1 MKKIKI
7 VSPRAELAVI
17 KALCNR
23 DLKIAGTTLSLI
35 DESYFYEPLSKEL
48 YHVIKDKFAETA
60 SPPSLKLI
68 LEDPEVSDDA
78 KQYIRDGASIQVTTA
93 EEANKA
99 VQLLN
104 RFRRI
109 RILYDIGKHISN
121 SFEQS
126 KLNIDSV
133 VNDVVTQINIAQATK
148 SNKDCFVHFGKND
161 NAKGLLEEI
170 IYGEDTDDIIPTG
183 FQVYDDLSGGF
194 DRGSF
199 VALGA
204 TSGGGK
210 STLAT
215 QLCVNMA
222 KLGYKVVLVPLEMS
236 KKEMGNR
243 LLANIG
249 NMELSKIRRHQLDD
263 REKDLLSKRHR
274 RWRKMVFKNGG
285 RFTIFRPEEDLD
297 IDEVYAAISALKC
310 DVCIIDYISLL
321 KGIDDENQWLR
332 LGSIARRAKVNAEIT
347 NRVNILLCQVNEDG
361 KIRYAGAIKEHAT
374 SAWIWTPS
382 EEDKESGIVRIEQI
396 KSRNSQPF
404 PFSLKFNWNRM
415 QVESIDNSVEAGEP
429 APVDTK
435 DQQVNLAAD
444 I

>member
-1 MKKIKI
+1 MKKVKI
-7 VSPRAELAVI
+7 VSPRAEIAVI
-17 KALCNR
+17 KALCNKN
-23 DLKIAGTTLSLI
+23 LKVAGTTLSLI

-48 YHVIKDKFAETA
+48 YNVIKEKFAENA
-60 SPPSLKLI
+60 ESPSIRLLM
-68 LEDPEVSDDA
+68 EDPEVSDDA
-78 KQYIRDGASIQVTTA
+78 KQYLKDGASVVVDTP
-93 EEANKA
+93 EEAAKA
-99 VQLLN
+99 VHLLN
-104 RFRRI
+104 KFRRT
-109 RILYDIGKHISN
+109 RILYEIAKHIGT
-121 SFEQS
+121 SFEAP
-126 KLNIDSV
+126 KLNIDNL

-161 NAKGLLEEI
+161 NAKELLNDI

-183 FQVYDDLSGGF
+183 FQVYDELSGGF

-222 KLGYKVVLVPLEMS
+222 KMGYKVVLVPLEMS

-249 NMELSKIRRHQLDD
+249 NMELSKIRRHKLDE
-263 REKDLLSKRHR
+263 REKDLLTKRHR
-274 RWRKMVFKNGG
+274 RWRKAVYTNGG

-297 IDEVYAAISALKC
+297 IDEVYAAVSALKC

-382 EEDKESGIVRIEQI
+382 DEDKESGIVRIEQI

-415 QVESIDNSVEAGEP
+415 QVESIDNSVEAGDP
-429 APVDTK
+429 APVDNK
-435 DQQVNLAAD
+435 EHQVNLASD

>member
-1 MKKIKI
+1 M
-7 VSPRAELAVI
+7 
-17 KALCNR
+17 
-23 DLKIAGTTLSLI
+23 
-35 DESYFYEPLSKEL
+35 
-48 YHVIKDKFAETA
+48 
-60 SPPSLKLI
+60 
-68 LEDPEVSDDA
+68 
-78 KQYIRDGASIQVTTA
+78 
-93 EEANKA
+93 
-99 VQLLN
+99 
-104 RFRRI
+104 
-109 RILYDIGKHISN
+109 
-121 SFEQS
+121 
-126 KLNIDSV
+126 
-133 VNDVVTQINIAQATK
+133 NDVVTQINIAQATK

-161 NAKGLLEEI
+161 NAKELLNDI

-183 FQVYDDLSGGF
+183 FQVYDELSGGF

-222 KLGYKVVLVPLEMS
+222 KMGYKVVLVPLEMS

-249 NMELSKIRRHQLDD
+249 NMELSKIRRHKLDE
-263 REKDLLSKRHR
+263 REKDLLTKRHR
-274 RWRKMVFKNGG
+274 RWRKAIYTNGG

-297 IDEVYAAISALKC
+297 IDEVYAAVSALKC

-382 EEDKESGIVRIEQI
+382 DEDKESGIVRIEQI

-415 QVESIDNSVEAGEP
+415 QVESIDNSVEAGDP
-429 APVDTK
+429 APVDNK
-435 DQQVNLAAD
+435 EHQVNLASD